1 MTRTFLLILILP
13 LAACTS
19 PGPGEC
25 PVDLEVIAPLM
36 TDLHLA
42 EGLTTEIPVLVK
54 DSIQEIYFEKVL
66 EDYQLSRAEFDS
78 LMWIIRSEPAWVDS
92 LYTRIGETLARL
104 EAEL

>member
-1 MTRTFLLILILP
+1 MTRTFLLILMLP

-25 PVDLEVIAPLM
+25 PV
-36 TDLHLA
+36 
-42 EGLTTEIPVLVK
+42 GLTTEIPVLVK

-78 LMWIIRSEPAWVDS
+78 LMWIIRSEPVWVDS